1 MLVCLVE
8 RHNNEA
14 LRDRSTVSMGAMSIW
29 YSLGN
34 IMGYGADFH
43 VTIISG
49 RILTLA
55 LYVLSLVLVA
65 TYTANLASNLTLSK
79 TKYIISSLD
88 DIKQGKIP
96 LSRIGVRV
104 GTSSEDFFLRE
115 ISQGSRNYCPL
126 NSRQDQI
133 HRLLHEDIDASCI
146 DSGPGTYLAN
156 SVYCNLTLVGADF
169 DVRRFGIVFPKNW
182 LFIEEFDRNVL
193 ALRESGQLDK
203 LRRRWFESNL
213 CQDSVETRN
222 AIGVDSLAGLFLTV
236 GMIACIALLALVWT
250 KRMLIK
256 THSHSCQSDH
266 DNAREDADVVTKSSH

>member
-29 YSLGN
+29 YSPGN

-43 VTIISG
+43 VTTISG

-115 ISQGSRNYCPL
+115 ISQGSRN
-126 NSRQDQI
+126 
-133 HRLLHEDIDASCI
+133 
-146 DSGPGTYLAN
+146 
-156 SVYCNLTLVGADF
+156 
-169 DVRRFGIVFPKNW
+169 
-182 LFIEEFDRNVL
+182 
-193 ALRESGQLDK
+193 
-203 LRRRWFESNL
+203 
-213 CQDSVETRN
+213 
-222 AIGVDSLAGLFLTV
+222 
-236 GMIACIALLALVWT
+236 
-250 KRMLIK
+250 
-256 THSHSCQSDH
+256 
-266 DNAREDADVVTKSSH
+266 